1 MLKRLLL
8 PFLFLWLL
16 CQTACRPAVGDSP
29 VTASVTPVRMATRTP
44 SPPATSADPS
54 ATPFS
59 TRTPKPAMTTMSVTP
74 TFGLST
80 LPDCDSDG
88 CAIPW
93 AGVLER
99 PIGPEDEDR
108 IDLSYP
114 YGSTQNG
121 TLDPHHGV
129 EFYNL
134 QGTPV
139 YAAASGIVVYAGQDD
154 LTVIGPYTGFY
165 GNVVILQHPDILQ
178 DQNLFTLY
186 AHLSQVDVKA
196 GQKISVGDRL
206 GRVGS
211 TGAADGPHL
220 HFEVRL
226 GENDYAH
233 TTNPVLWLKPKTN
246 PETDLQEGLV
256 AGYLLDRSGQPLSRF
271 NLSLDRLSA
280 DGTVE
285 KRYYLQTYY
294 PVGLN
299 GYPTLNENFVQPDLL
314 PGTYR
319 LVYVV
324 GTLYEMEFELAAG
337 EMMFLTLQVE

>member
-1 MLKRLLL
+1 VFEDE
-8 PFLFLWLL
+8 P
-16 CQTACRPAVGDSP
+16 TP
-29 VTASVTPVRMATRTP
+29 TASPTQTPQPTLTP
-44 SPPATSADPS
+44 LQP
-54 ATPFS
+54 
-59 TRTPKPAMTTMSVTP
+59 TP
-74 TFGLST
+74 TFSMPT
-80 LPDCDSDG
+80 LPDCGSNH
-88 CAIPW
+88 CALPW
-93 AGVLER
+93 PGVLER
-99 PIGPEDEDR
+99 PIRPEDEDR

-139 YAAASGIVVYAGQDD
+139 FAAAAGKVVYAGNDD

-165 GNVVILQHPDILQ
+165 GNVVIVQHTDFLPDQHLY
-178 DQNLFTLY
+178 TLY
-186 AHLSQVDVKA
+186 AHLSEILVED
-196 GQKISVGDRL
+196 GQSLLIGELL
-206 GRVGS
+206 GKVGS

-233 TTNPVLWLKPKTN
+233 TTNPVLWLRPKIN
-246 PETDLQEGLV
+246 PEMDLQEGLV

-299 GYPTLNENFVQPDLL
+299 GYPNLNENFVQPDLL

-324 GTLYEMEFELAAG
+324 GTLYEIEFELAPG
-337 EMMFLTLQVE
+337 EMIFLKLQME